1 VEWSWR
7 AGQKMHED
15 DPGLVSIEQDGG
27 DGASGGGGK
36 KLERRSCLPPRLLLP
51 LPLQNSRFSLS
62 DQALVGQGSLN
73 VSGSHLGH
81 MCDL

>member
-36 KLERRSCLPPRLLLP
+36 RARTKELLASQAPFASTATKFTILTFRSGIGRA
-51 LPLQNSRFSLS
+51 R
-62 DQALVGQGSLN
+62 
-73 VSGSHLGH
+73 
-81 MCDL
+81 